1 MDHLGGIVSGP
12 RPGRMR
18 DRRGRGKRGPLS
30 LPGPLSPT
38 SIPVH
43 RPPREEFDLI
53 VSDVL
58 TSLRP
63 HFDIETETVEVA
75 VEEAPLLPDD
85 WSDDVPLSTV
95 VRGPDMTR
103 VVLFRL
109 PMTHRSTSDLDLL
122 DLIWT
127 TVLDRLGEIWQISPD
142 DLDPR
147 PRG

>member
-30 LPGPLSPT
+30 LPGPLSPRD
-38 SIPVH
+38 IPAH
-43 RPPREEFDLI
+43 RSPRAEFDLLVGDI
-53 VSDVL
+53 L
-58 TSLRP
+58 TSLRH
-63 HFDIETETVEVA
+63 HFEVESEAVEFA

-85 WSDDVPLSTV
+85 WSDEVPLSTLV
-95 VRGPDMTR
+95 TTPKLTR

-109 PMTHRSTSDLDLL
+109 PISHRCDQESDLL
-122 DLIWT
+122 DLVWL
-127 TVLDRLGEIWQISPD
+127 TVLDRLAEIWHMSPD

-147 PRG
+147 SQH